1 MCKLHR
7 GKQPS
12 ENDFTTNFWRR
23 SHCSFSQVR
32 SLFMGA
38 MNLGTDVCLFLVC
51 ASASKIGHFVLLIT
65 YSVSSSVDRN
75 VHGLALSS

>member
-1 MCKLHR
+1 
-7 GKQPS
+7 
-12 ENDFTTNFWRR
+12 
-23 SHCSFSQVR
+23 
-32 SLFMGA
+32 MGA

-51 ASASKIGHFVLLIT
+51 ASASKIGHFVLVIT